1 MAAGKVRGVII
12 PKIPTMPLAP
22 PAGGEDG
29 TEEAKP
35 AAAPFRTAVFLPIAL
50 VLIAILLI
58 TPLLSLGGF
67 IKGFVPLFML
77 FLSVGALCLLYYF
90 MVKDMHGW

>member
-22 PAGGEDG
+22 PVDEAEGMK
-29 TEEAKP
+29 EAKP
-35 AAAPFRTAVFLPIAL
+35 AAMLFQTTVFLPIAL
-50 VLIAILLI
+50 VLIAVMLI

-67 IKGFVPLFML
+67 IRGFVPLFML

-90 MVKDMHGW
+90 MVKDMHG